1 MAQLVESYLPST
13 SADEASKEAVGNDI
27 ECVLKFGAGVRA
39 SNALL
44 LLSSYMEGDFSSIT
58 NECRKFIEALRLYG
72 RENSVQMKL
81 DDFNNMRESIATRQ
95 TISRPAQENFEV
107 VSRVYSSRDITTQI
121 QNGMNR
127 SFQST
132 EESID
137 LTNEEGIEEEEI
149 SNTSRMSFD
158 YLCEDSNS

>member
-1 MAQLVESYLPST
+1 MRVNCDKANYQST
-13 SADEASKEAVGNDI
+13 NSK
-27 ECVLKFGAGVRA
+27 K
-39 SNALL
+39 
-44 LLSSYMEGDFSSIT
+44 T
-58 NECRKFIEALRLYG
+58 LRL
-72 RENSVQMKL
+72 SVV
-81 DDFNNMRESIATRQ
+81 FT
-95 TISRPAQENFEV
+95 
-107 VSRVYSSRDITTQI
+107 SSRDITTQI